1 MKEKK
6 LFSSDSLAFII
17 AIVIVALIIG
27 AFIWKDR
34 LDERAEIYPVSRK
47 AKNECMALLTSWLE
61 SYNGEASDAEAIDY
75 VLNQYICTAEDVADA
90 GYLDSFVPNR
100 EDISYSEYF
109 NYLKENKGY
118 EFTAKSSAPDD
129 GEHSVLLHCTSPD
142 GSLML
147 ALEFIANVQ
156 ADSLEYQSVVLHKEG
171 EALYMS
177 SEDPYLFGKYDGHFE
192 IRGDRTQEWL
202 TASLL
207 SAMNGFMGALDTE
220 GLYFTDVREK

>member
-6 LFSSDSLAFII
+6 LFSSDNLAFII

-27 AFIWKDR
+27 AFILKDE
-34 LDERAEIYPVSRK
+34 LDERAEVYPVSKK
-47 AKNECMALLTSWLE
+47 AKNECMALITSWLE
-61 SYNGEASDAEAIDY
+61 SYKGEASDAEAIDY
-75 VLNQYICTAEDVADA
+75 VLNQYICTAEDVADR
-90 GYLDSFVPNR
+90 GHLDRFVPNR

-156 ADSLEYQSVVLHKEG
+156 ADSLEYQSVVFHKEG
-171 EALYMS
+171 KLLYMS
-177 SEDPYLFGKYDGHFE
+177 SEDRYLFGKYDAIFE
-192 IRGDRTQEWL
+192 IRGERTQEDL
-202 TASLL
+202 TATLV
-207 SAMNGFMGALDTE
+207 SAMNSLMGALDTE